1 MNVSKYMFFYALFY
15 PTNSTVNDNGYAATS
30 VVKLKL
36 HKSLNNRFKYIVIV
50 PGPPNCVPV
59 KIINP
64 FCAYIVFGPTGVNDE
79 QYVNA
84 KVDVEFK
91 AGFTVVLIDMT
102 ELVKLD
108 DGPACTFVLALIL

>member
-1 MNVSKYMFFYALFY
+1 MFFYALFY

-64 FCAYIVFGPTGVNDE
+64 NI
-79 QYVNA
+79 
-84 KVDVEFK
+84 
-91 AGFTVVLIDMT
+91 VVLINIT
-102 ELVKLD
+102 IRN
-108 DGPACTFVLALIL
+108 FISSNSILL